1 MYRHFM
7 HLYTASS
14 VWARDGS
21 EDKQGTRLSSVR
33 VTIKKIQICIN
44 SEEKTYTVSC
54 KS

>member
-33 VTIKKIQICIN
+33 VTVTKIQICIN
-44 SEEKTYTVSC
+44 REEKNIVSC